1 MKKLITAILV
11 TFLLILSVSCRWDI
25 WSSTVIDY
33 GKGTGTITT
42 KLNFM
47 GDAPQ
52 YASATKALYSDR
64 IVVTWNKVNGADFY
78 EIYRKMDDRAS
89 TWTKVT
95 ENVVD
100 TTSYEDRDVKAGV
113 TYMYKVRARSFSSLS
128 LLGNYSETVYGTIL
142 TPPLSFNASQG
153 DDIKVIKL
161 TWSKVDNVK
170 GYKIYW
176 STTGYGG
183 TWNQV
188 IPSDLQVYD
197 YTYSS
202 NESEAVFVPAKA
214 YRGAYIYF
222 YIVSISETG
231 VESSESIQRTGYT
244 RVEGA
249 PSKAKNFTAS
259 RGTSKDAITLTWDAM
274 YPGNDAEKSYDWD
287 IYRSAEGESEIRIY
301 SYASGDIKGRED
313 SGDPQPSVFEGSMTY
328 TDTTALKEGVEYTYK
343 IIAIGEVTEDDG
355 TKITANGTPAT
366 ASGFLLSPPME
377 IKSREMTDTGFRF
390 VFTNALGADENPSW
404 SYTVYGR
411 KDSSGE
417 WHELEGYESIPVTA
431 EGEYTIETTY
441 KVDAESGMESYE
453 YFSVRTNAGYNSS
466 RSYADAVDRN
476 GFCVPRPTTPDG
488 FNATDNAV
496 YSGDTAESGFYPVS
510 ITLSSDTTAISY
522 DVRIWTTEVSDTS
535 TTPYDIEIP
544 DVTAQKL
551 DNNTNILKI
560 DSRTPIG
567 TKYYYAV
574 KGKDRL
580 GREGEWSKVNSG
592 YSAIT
597 GALLIKYM
605 QMYCLKPWEYID
617 TKYLTSEYPYPDKNI
632 NQKWKDSA
640 IYGKIKQAG
649 TGSLTDGITESSYFN
664 GGTIKYSAV
673 VQGLGGRISFA
684 YNKFGEVEWMNN
696 TGSYTMNVSASG
708 SGDATGGFTIK
719 GWYPASIGMTNISVS
734 NQKFVG
740 TYTVTQANGLGTEEV
755 SPDQE

>member
-1 MKKLITAILV
+1 MTMKKLITALLV
-11 TFLLILSVSCRWDI
+11 TAVILLSVSCRWDI

-42 KLNFM
+42 KLNFT
-47 GDAPQ
+47 GEAPK
-52 YASATKALYSDR
+52 YASATKALYSDK

-78 EIYRKMDDRAS
+78 EIYRKMDDSTS
-89 TWTKVT
+89 TWTKLT
-95 ENVVD
+95 ENTVD
-100 TTSYEDRDVKAGV
+100 TTIYEDTDVKAGI

-128 LLGNYSETVYGTIL
+128 ILGNYSETVYGTVL
-142 TPPLSFNASQG
+142 TPPLSFNAAQG
-153 DDIKVIKL
+153 DDIKAIKL
-161 TWSKVDNVK
+161 TWTKADNVK

-188 IPSDLQVYD
+188 IPADLQVYD

-202 NESEAVFVPAKA
+202 NVTEATFVPAKA

-249 PSKAKNFTAS
+249 PSAAKNFTSS

-274 YPGNDAEKSYDWD
+274 YPAGDETKSYDWD
-287 IYRSAEGESEIRIY
+287 IYRSAESESETLIY
-301 SYASGDIKGRED
+301 STKN
-313 SGDPQPSVFEGSMTY
+313 GDPQPAVNEGKMSY

-355 TKITANGTPAT
+355 TKITANGSPAS
-366 ASGFLLSPPME
+366 ASGFLLSPPMSITTAE
-377 IKSREMTDTGFRF
+377 LTDRGFRF
-390 VFTNALGADENPSW
+390 VFRNAIGADENPAW

-411 KDSSGE
+411 KDSSDE
-417 WHELEGYESIPVTA
+417 WLELEGYESIPVTA

-441 KVDAESGMESYE
+441 DVKAESGSGSYE

-476 GFCVPRPTTPDG
+476 GFYVPRPTTPDG

-496 YSGDTAESGFYPVS
+496 YSGDTAENGFYPVS
-510 ITLSSDTTAISY
+510 ITLSSDTTAVSY
-522 DVRIWTTEVSDTS
+522 DVRVWKTEVADASS
-535 TTPYDIEIP
+535 AP
-544 DVTAQKL
+544 DYEEYTGVTAQKL

-560 DSRTPIG
+560 SSRTPIG

-597 GALLIKYM
+597 GSLLIKYM
-605 QMYCLKPWEYID
+605 QMYCLKPWEFID
-617 TKYLTSEYPYPDKNI
+617 TKYLTSEYPYPDRNI

-684 YNKFGEVEWMNN
+684 YNKFGEVEWMSN

-719 GWYPASIGMTNISVS
+719 GWYPATIGMTNISVS

-740 TYTVTQANGLGTEEV
+740 TYTVTQSNGLGTEEV

>member
-1 MKKLITAILV
+1 MKRMIRALLV
-11 TFLLILSVSCRWDI
+11 TSFVLLSVSCRWDI
-25 WSSTVIDY
+25 WSSSVIDY

-42 KLNFM
+42 KLNFT
-47 GDAPQ
+47 GEAPK

-78 EIYRKMDDRAS
+78 EIYRKMDDSTS
-89 TWTKVT
+89 TWTKLT
-95 ENVVD
+95 ENTVD
-100 TTSYEDRDVKAGV
+100 TTIYEDTSVKAGV

-128 LLGNYSETVYGTIL
+128 ILGNYSETVYGTVL
-142 TPPLSFNASQG
+142 TPPLSFTASQG
-153 DDIKVIKL
+153 DDIKAIKL
-161 TWSKVDNVK
+161 TWTKVDNVK

-183 TWNQV
+183 TWSQV
-188 IPSDLQVYD
+188 IPADLQVYD

-202 NESEAVFVPAKA
+202 NVTEATYVPAKA
-214 YRGAYIYF
+214 DRGAYIYF

-231 VESSESIQRTGYT
+231 VESSKSIQRTGYT

-249 PSKAKNFTAS
+249 PPAAKNFTAG

-274 YPGNDAEKSYDWD
+274 YPGNDETKSYDWD
-287 IYRSAEGESEIRIY
+287 IYRSAEGESEVRIY
-301 SYASGDIKGRED
+301 SYASGNIKGRD
-313 SGDPQPSVFEGSMTY
+313 KGDPQPSLNAEGMMTI

-343 IIAIGEVTEDDG
+343 IIAIGSVTEDDG
-355 TKITANGTPAT
+355 TKITANGSPAT

-377 IKSREMTDTGFRF
+377 IKSKELTDTGFRF
-390 VFTNALGADENPSW
+390 VFTNALGGDENPSW

-411 KDSSGE
+411 KGENDE
-417 WHELEGYESIPVTA
+417 WHEIEGYESIPVTA

-441 KVDAESGMESYE
+441 DVKAESGSGSYE

-466 RSYADAVDRN
+466 RSYADAVDRS
-476 GFCVPRPTTPDG
+476 GFYVPRPTTPDG

-496 YSGDTAESGFYPVS
+496 YSGDSAENGFYPVS
-510 ITLSSDTTAISY
+510 ITLSSDTTAVSY
-522 DVRIWTTEVSDTS
+522 DVRVWWTEVSDTS
-535 TTPYDIEIP
+535 ATYDDEFRDI
-544 DVTAQKL
+544 TAQKL
-551 DNNTNILKI
+551 DNNTNILKLN
-560 DSRTPIG
+560 SRTPIG

-580 GREGEWSKVNSG
+580 GREGGWSNVNSG

-597 GALLIKYM
+597 GSLLIKYM

-617 TKYLTSEYPYPDKNI
+617 TKYLTSEYPYPDRNI

-673 VQGLGGRISFA
+673 VQGLGGRVSFA
-684 YNKFGEVEWMNN
+684 YNKFGEVEWMSN

-708 SGDATGGFTIK
+708 SGDATGGFTIR

-740 TYTVTQANGLGTEEV
+740 TYTVTQSNGLGTEEV